1 MIEETTDATHI
12 QTYTAPKELKGV
24 VEWDGAAAPPAAER
38 GLPHLAWLPRRAGY
52 RMEKVEEEGT
62 VTLRFT
68 PCATA
73 EKALNKTP
81 CK

>member
-1 MIEETTDATHI
+1 
-12 QTYTAPKELKGV
+12 
-24 VEWDGAAAPPAAER
+24 
-38 GLPHLAWLPRRAGY
+38 
-52 RMEKVEEEGT
+52 MEKVEEEGT